1 MTNPLD
7 DPLYH
12 STRRTWESI
21 WQQAD
26 VAAEVATMQYPRAV
40 ETFNAYLPYLP
51 KDAWIL
57 EAGSG
62 QGAVLV
68 ALQARGYRV
77 IGLDYAF
84 NALAAS
90 QAYEPSLCL
99 QNGDVHAL
107 PYADNS
113 LGAYLSFGVL
123 EHFPHG
129 MRPALA
135 EAYRVL
141 RRGGVLVM
149 TIPYPN
155 VIWKLAQ
162 RRREA
167 RGRQRIDDDFYEST
181 YTREEL
187 VAACTSVGFDVVKA
201 IPTSHSFTLW
211 GAHPIFRAPGYY
223 RTSALAE
230 LAGRALRVLA
240 PWPFNFMTLIIA
252 RK

>member
-1 MTNPLD
+1 MSDNLH
-7 DPLYH
+7 DPLYQ
-12 STRRTWESI
+12 STRAAWERI

-26 VAAEVATMQYPRAV
+26 VAAEVATMAYPRAQAALD
-40 ETFNAYLPYLP
+40 AYLPYLP
-51 KDAWIL
+51 KNALIL

-62 QGAVLV
+62 QSAVLIV
-68 ALQARGYRV
+68 LQQRGYRV

-90 QAYEPSLCL
+90 QDYDPTLVL

-107 PYADNS
+107 PYASNS

-129 MRPALA
+129 MSPALH

-141 RRGGVLVM
+141 MPGGVLVM

-155 VIWKLAQ
+155 LVWKLAQ
-162 RRREA
+162 QRRTA
-167 RGRQRIDDDFYEST
+167 SGRARIDEDFYEST
-181 YTREEL
+181 YTREQLIDHTTE
-187 VAACTSVGFDVVKA
+187 AGFEVVQA
-201 IPTSHSFTLW
+201 VPTSHAFTLW
-211 GAHPIFRAPGYY
+211 GAHRVFRADGYY
-223 RTSALAE
+223 RTSRLADS
-230 LAGRALRVLA
+230 AGAVLA
-240 PWPFNFMTLIIA
+240 RVAPWTFNFMTLVIG

>member
-1 MTNPLD
+1 
-7 DPLYH
+7 
-12 STRRTWESI
+12 
-21 WQQAD
+21 
-26 VAAEVATMQYPRAV
+26 MQYPRAQ
-40 ETFNAYLPYLP
+40 ETLHTYLPYLP
-51 KDAWIL
+51 KDEWIL

-62 QGAVLV
+62 HGAVLV
-68 ALQARGYRV
+68 TLQALGYRV

-90 QAYEPSLCL
+90 RAYEPTLRL
-99 QNGDVHAL
+99 QHGDVHAL

-162 RRREA
+162 SKRA
-167 RGRQRIDDDFYEST
+167 AAGRQRINEDFYEST

-187 VAACTSVGFDVVKA
+187 VSHCTAVGFDVVLTR
-201 IPTSHSFTLW
+201 PTSHSFTLW

-230 LAGRALRVLA
+230 AAGRVLRAVA
-240 PWPFNFMTLIIA
+240 PWPFNFMTLVVA